1 MALLTF
7 DRNAGRFF
15 EAEREVEVLHRL
27 RRGAFEE
34 IIERRDDDDALTA
47 RREREAA
54 DLDVMFSSDAADPWR
69 LVDDTDE
76 RLTGVELAI
85 SRLDCVARQRTL
97 QPEIRRQCDAA
108 KMRR

>member
-34 IIERRDDDDALTA
+34 IIERRDDDNALPA

-54 DLDVMFSSDAADPWR
+54 DLDVMFSGNAADPWR

-76 RLTGVELAI
+76 RLTGIELAI
-85 SRLDCVARQRTL
+85 GFLDRAARQRTA
-97 QPEIRRQCDAA
+97 QPEL
-108 KMRR
+108 